1 MYKSA
6 HIANQPRQCQCCPL
20 GNFYYY
26 VMTATTSERVSILT
40 AETYKT
46 WFLTRD
52 FPVLP
57 PTVNF
62 ARRRRALL
70 SNVYSSI
77 TAVAPFGIHINGFP
91 NDDLKSK
98 LPILISSLLYTE
110 KWVEFSPFFPK
121 LMGSQELM
129 EPMPMGPL

>member
-1 MYKSA
+1 
-6 HIANQPRQCQCCPL
+6 
-20 GNFYYY
+20 
-26 VMTATTSERVSILT
+26 MTATTSERVSILT

-91 NDDLKSK
+91 NDNLKSK

-121 LMGSQELM
+121 LMDSQEPM